1 MKNGFRW
8 FWGML
13 LTGQLCAADSV
24 LYENNFEKA
33 EVGKVPAD
41 FLVLDGGFAVK
52 DEAGNK
58 VLELPGAPLDSFAA
72 QFGPAGNADGEVTAR
87 IYGTQKG
94 RRMPTF
100 GVGLNGVAGY
110 KLQVSPSKNLIE
122 LLKDQEVKVTAP
134 FDWQSGKW
142 THLRLQVRK
151 SGDGWTIEG
160 KTWSEKTP
168 EPQTWALKT
177 QEAQEPPSGKASVF
191 GSPFSGNPILFDDLM
206 VLRPQP
212 KE

>member
-24 LYENNFEKA
+24 LYENSFEKA

-100 GVGLNGVAGY
+100 GVGLNGVA
-110 KLQVSPSKNLIE
+110 
-122 LLKDQEVKVTAP
+122 
-134 FDWQSGKW
+134 
-142 THLRLQVRK
+142 
-151 SGDGWTIEG
+151 
-160 KTWSEKTP
+160 
-168 EPQTWALKT
+168 
-177 QEAQEPPSGKASVF
+177 
-191 GSPFSGNPILFDDLM
+191 
-206 VLRPQP
+206 
-212 KE
+212 